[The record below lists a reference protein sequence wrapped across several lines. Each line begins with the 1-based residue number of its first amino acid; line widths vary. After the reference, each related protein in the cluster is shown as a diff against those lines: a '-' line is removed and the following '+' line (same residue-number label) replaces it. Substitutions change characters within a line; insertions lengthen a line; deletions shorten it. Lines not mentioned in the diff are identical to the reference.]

1 MTELLDL
8 IKEPKLKELMENAK
22 SETKFDDIIDELNK
36 LNPWKVSGNQEIKR
50 EVFVKN
56 LESYFSEK
64 KEELK
69 YLLWE
74 LPGIADKDKDVFIPL
89 LVDNIM
95 ENIEKVIPDDKIN
108 TGDAIYKKVLIAL
121 MICLPFMDY
130 QQAFDGN
137 LYDPRVII
145 LGINPRFK
153 ADTFYDYERKKE
165 KKTMVEHMRAVYE
178 NPIHDENCSMLYKV
192 NETDDKNGEKIEPT
206 DLHIAEDDYYYGRCG
221 HFYSNISD
229 NLKEEHRSRCLG
241 NEEKQDNDEKQNNEG
256 KTDTK
261 KRNPVA
267 FLELFPYA
275 SKGIGTWWGRE
286 DLNHALTLLKLL
298 KWEEGV
304 YNALKTWAIGNMNRI
319 SPISIEIKKKI
330 RLESDELL
338 YSQQWILCLLYCILI
353 ENSSWFV
360 ISTRHAGDHLKR
372 LEAFINT
379 ALNFEKNPSFCFL
392 TTNSQ
397 NRSLGPNNLV
407 VVENGVK
414 GIKINELNAHCFW
427 NTSDTSASQNATGS
441 TKDQKNETLNDLA
454 FRHLWGINEEEK
466 VK

>member
-8 IKEPKLKELMENAK
+8 IKEQKLKKLMEKAK
-22 SETKFDDIIDELNK
+22 SETTFDDIFDELNK

-50 EVFVKN
+50 EVFVKK
-56 LESYFSEK
+56 LESCFSGK

-74 LPGIADKDKDVFIPL
+74 LPGIAEKDKEVFIPL

-192 NETDDKNGEKIEPT
+192 NETDDKNGEKNEPT
-206 DLHIAEDDYYYGRCG
+206 DLHIAEDDYYYGKNG
-221 HFYSNISD
+221 KFYYGVSD
-229 NLKEEHRSRCLG
+229 DLREEHCSHCLG
-241 NEEKQDNDEKQNNEG
+241 KEG
-256 KTDTK
+256 K
-261 KRNPVA
+261 NSLA

-379 ALNFEKNPSFCFL
+379 ALNFKKNPSFCFL

-414 GIKINELNAHCFW
+414 GIKINEPNAHCFW